1 MNRPDKTPSVKSDK
15 APDKAPGKAPDKAP
29 DKALDKASEPPPS
42 PSAYRSFTRTNWAS
56 LRAETPLTLE
66 LSDVKSLTGL
76 LEPVSLLEVEEVYLP
91 LTRLINLHAVAS
103 QNLHRETNLFLQK
116 SAPKP
121 PFIIGIAGSVAVG
134 KSTLARILRALLAKW
149 DCHNKVALVPTDG
162 FLWPNAELER
172 RGLMHRKGF
181 PESYNARSLVR
192 FLAAIKQGEAN
203 VEAPVYSHFNY
214 DIVADQTVVVDR
226 PDILILE
233 GLNVLQPPRQA
244 DKRQTDKRQLDK
256 NPHSKSLDPL
266 EPHPYVSDFFD
277 FSIYMDAHEEQL
289 ERWYIERFMVL
300 RETAFQDPGNY
311 FHRYSKLAKEEARQK
326 ALELWRT
333 INLVNLKDNIRNTR
347 PRADLILHKGKGHA
361 INQVL
366 LRKQ

>member
-1 MNRPDKTPSVKSDK
+1 MNGPDKTPNVK
-15 APDKAPGKAPDKAP
+15 PHN
-29 DKALDKASEPPPS
+29 ASEAAGKVAATAASELPPS
-42 PSAYRSFTRTNWAS
+42 PCAYRSFTRADWAG

-116 SAPKP
+116 STPKP

-149 DCHNKVALVPTDG
+149 DSHTKVALVPTDG

-181 PESYNARSLVR
+181 PESYNGRSLVG
-192 FLAAIKQGEAN
+192 FLAAIKQGQAN

-214 DIVADQTVVVDR
+214 DIVADQTVIVDR

-233 GLNVLQPPRQA
+233 GLNVLQPPRRA
-244 DKRQTDKRQLDK
+244 DKSHLDK
-256 NPHSKSLDPL
+256 NPRVKSL

-277 FSIYMDAHEEQL
+277 FSIYMDAQEEQL

-311 FHRYSKLAKEEARQK
+311 FHRYSKLAKEEAGQK

-333 INLVNLKDNIRNTR
+333 INLVNLKDNIQNTR
-347 PRADLILHKGKGHA
+347 PRADLILHKGEGHA